1 MHAQRT
7 CSSASVSRALAA
19 PMGLLR
25 RLLALLLLAA
35 ADTTS
40 EGSADGA
47 LLHAASSS
55 SLCSM
60 IITVAPDAPEPE
72 RAAAAELAALAGDMC
87 GGALDI
93 TFPANASGRPQ
104 LAVGTGA
111 ALAVGIAPADLHASV
126 LGEDGFVASSNRSAT
141 LRATGSFALSGA
153 ANSTTGS
160 LYACYHFL
168 RALGVRC
175 EIRRPF

>member
-1 MHAQRT
+1 
-7 CSSASVSRALAA
+7 
-19 PMGLLR
+19 MGLLR

-35 ADTTS
+35 ADTAS

-47 LLHAASSS
+47 LLRVGSS

-60 IITVAPDAPEPE
+60 IIAVAPDAPEPE

-111 ALAVGIAPADLHASV
+111 AMAVGIAPADLHASV